1 MELKD
6 LVLSTLADMQV
17 EEKERAP
24 EPEVSRKEPVK
35 EEPKQEAPQR
45 EEAEEKRPEPKPE
58 PEAVREAKEAAADL
72 EALEEIGRMVE
83 STGFAPAANS
93 SAGEL
98 AFLKNLRERLLV
110 MFEGLQSPNNKS
122 IEAKVDLILNFFE
135 YLLALTEERIEAIE
149 KKRAAR

>member
-17 EEKERAP
+17 EEKQRAAQPEPPRKEP
-24 EPEVSRKEPVK
+24 EPEMQ
-35 EEPKQEAPQR
+35 EEERQPKPEA
-45 EEAEEKRPEPKPE
+45 PKPE

-83 STGFAPAANS
+83 STGFSPSATS

-110 MFEGLQSPNNKS
+110 MFEGFQSPNNKS
-122 IEAKVDLILNFFE
+122 IEAKVDLLLNFFE

-149 KKRAAR
+149 KKRVSR